1 MIRKKEDEKMETV
14 IKAVVVGIL
23 TVVIA
28 ALNQNGGEFL
38 SYKKM
43 RGTKNL
49 DIAKN
54 KMEHAQVTLY

>member
-28 ALNQNGGEFL
+28 ALNQNGGD
-38 SYKKM
+38 K
-43 RGTKNL
+43 
-49 DIAKN
+49 D
-54 KMEHAQVTLY
+54 